1 MCCVQ
6 TLPRDPFLRF
16 HSSCSCMQMSP
27 VLRCTPSSPARLC
40 LGLLQSPGGKWT
52 PSQTPFTE
60 LLRENLQICRLT
72 LSQIVCLWASASC
85 HTDLKQTYEISFS
98 LRPLFSKISVL
109 PELSVTRSG
118 SLSHAG
124 SGGTAAY
131 RELAHLV
138 TSMGSGLCSY
148 PGPAMHTCVDLLL
161 SLLVTRL

>member
-16 HSSCSCMQMSP
+16 HSSCYCMQMSP

-40 LGLLQSPGGKWT
+40 LGSLQSPGGKRT

-60 LLRENLQICRLT
+60 LLRIFKSSGLHF
-72 LSQIVCLWASASC
+72 SQIVFLWASASC

-109 PELSVTRSG
+109 PELSVTRSAA
-118 SLSHAG
+118 LSHAG

-131 RELAHLV
+131 GKLPPLV
-138 TSMGSGLCSY
+138 TSMVSAPTQDQLCT
-148 PGPAMHTCVDLLL
+148 HV
-161 SLLVTRL
+161 